1 MFAKTAT
8 GLNCDELFRLP
19 CIPNTPRC
27 RDGRPAAECPY
38 LENGASTDP
47 GKMVSQHQNVQVHH
61 GLVLTELFQMSMN
74 RLVPISRYRLHE
86 IKASLVML
94 SVIHRFEHCA
104 HQNMNKSNRISHEND
119 SFN

>member
-8 GLNCDELFRLP
+8 GLNCDEFFRLP
-19 CIPNTPRC
+19 YIPNTPRC
-27 RDGRPAAECPY
+27 RDGRTAAECPY

-47 GKMVSQHQNVQVHH
+47 GKMVTQHQNVQVHH
-61 GLVLTELFQMSMN
+61 GFALTELFQVSMN
-74 RLVPISRYRLHE
+74 RLVPISRHRPHE

-104 HQNMNKSNRISHEND
+104 QSDYEHVKLNQPRTR
-119 SFN
+119 